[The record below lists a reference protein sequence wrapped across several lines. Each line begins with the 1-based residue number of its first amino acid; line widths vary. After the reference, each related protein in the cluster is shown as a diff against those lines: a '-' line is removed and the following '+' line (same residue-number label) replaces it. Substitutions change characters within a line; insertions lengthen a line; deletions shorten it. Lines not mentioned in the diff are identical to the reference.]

1 MARARR
7 DAPVELDDAQDLTTG
22 LIERLTCPTDKA
34 QAFLRD
40 AKSPGLRVRVT
51 ATGAKSYVFEA
62 KLRRSTIRRT
72 IGDVR
77 AWTIE
82 KARTEANRLRVM
94 IDAGIDPRVLDRE
107 QEEVRVQKVAAAMAE
122 AVLVGDAWTDYMLRG
137 KPKKK
142 AAWKPRYLADL
153 RKMAAPGGEPKKRGE
168 GVTLPGPIAALLSTR
183 LKDINPKSLRAWH
196 QRQAERGPVQAA
208 RAVQM
213 FSGFLRWCSTQDEY
227 DGIVDPLAAR
237 DAKVQD
243 ALHSGAGNRR
253 TDAIEEAQLETWF
266 AGVGHLRNTTAG
278 AYLQGLLLTGA
289 RREELAA
296 LKWAHIDFRW
306 GRLTIADKVGDTRTL
321 PLAPYLHHLLHAL
334 PRVADNPHVFAT
346 PVAKSGRIADP
357 RSAHAE
363 VLAHGGLPHVT
374 IHGLRRTFALMGE
387 AAGCPAGAIAQIMG
401 HRPGSMSEKYKP
413 RTIDQLRPY
422 MAQVERFILETAGVP
437 FDFDAAAEGR
447 ASKVTVLRARAA

>member
-7 DAPVELDDAQDLTTG
+7 DAPIDLDDAQDLTAG
-22 LIERLTCPTDKA
+22 LIERLICPPEKD

-51 ATGAKSYVFEA
+51 SSGAKSFVFEA
-62 KLRRSTIRRT
+62 KLRRATIRRT

-94 IDAGIDPRVLDRE
+94 IDAGTDPRELDRE
-107 QEEVRVQKVAAAMAE
+107 NEQARARKAAQDKAE
-122 AVLVGDAWTDYMLRG
+122 AVLVADAWAEYLLRG
-137 KPKKK
+137 TPKKK
-142 AAWKPRYLADL
+142 EAWKPRYIADL
-153 RKMAAPGGEPKKRGE
+153 RKMSALGGEPKKRGA

-196 QRQAERGPVQAA
+196 QRQATRGPVQAA

-243 ALHSGAGNRR
+243 ALHAGTGTRR
-253 TDAIEEAQLETWF
+253 TDAIEEAQLPAWF
-266 AGVGHLRNTTAG
+266 AGVTRLRNTTAG
-278 AYLQGLLLTGA
+278 AYLQGLVLTGA

-296 LKWAHIDFRW
+296 LKWADIDFRW
-306 GRLTIADKVGDTRTL
+306 GRMTIADKVGDTRTL
-321 PLAPYLHHLLHAL
+321 PLSPYLRQLLSGV
-334 PRVADNPHVFAT
+334 PRIEGNPHVFAA

-363 VLAHGGLPHVT
+363 VLKQGEMPHVT

-422 MAQVERFILETAGVP
+422 MAQVERFVVERAKVP
-437 FDFDAAAEGR
+437 FEFDGGAASPVGNVVALPMKS
-447 ASKVTVLRARAA
+447 A

>member
-1 MARARR
+1 MAKLALT
-7 DAPVELDDAQDLTTG
+7 APRVAG
-22 LIERLTCPTDKA
+22 FSCPPGKA
-34 QAFLRD
+34 QAFLWD
-40 AKSPGLRVRVT
+40 SKAPGLGLR
-51 ATGAKSYVFEA
+51 ATPRGTPAFIFQSVYQGKS
-62 KLRRSTIRRT
+62 LRIT
-72 IGDVR
+72 IGDAQVWR
-77 AWTIE
+77 IPDAQAKSRE
-82 KARTEANRLRVM
+82 LQRQ
-94 IDAGIDPRVLDRE
+94 IDEGRDPR
-107 QEEVRVQKVAAAMAE
+107 EVKAEVVAADVAKRDAE
-122 AVLVGDAWTDYMLRG
+122 RQQAVTVGEAWLQYLARG

-142 AAWKPRYLADL
+142 AAWKPRYLIDL
-153 RKMAAPGGEPKKRGE
+153 HKMASVGGEPKKRGK
-168 GVTLPGPIAALLSTR
+168 GVTLPGPIAALLSTS

-243 ALHSGAGNRR
+243 ALHSGAGSRR
-253 TDAIEEAQLETWF
+253 TDAIEEAQLATWF

-278 AYLQGLLLTGA
+278 VYLQGLLLTGA

-296 LKWAHIDFRW
+296 LKWTDIDFRW

-321 PLAPYLHHLLHAL
+321 PLAPYLQHLLQTL
-334 PRVADNPHVFAT
+334 PRLQDNPHVFAAR
-346 PVAKSGRIADP
+346 VAKAGRIADP

-401 HRPGSMSEKYKP
+401 HRPSSMAEKYKP

-422 MAQVERFILETAGVP
+422 MAQVERFIVETAVLP
-437 FDFDAAAEGR
+437 LDFDAVPEGR
-447 ASKVTVLRARAA
+447 VSNVTTLRKRSA